1 MTLKTNARFAGFAF
15 IIYIAIGI
23 TSLVLGNRMFAGAE
37 GTNAKLAAIAQNPMI
52 SQIIVLLTLIMAL
65 CALVLAVTI
74 YALTRDWDRDL
85 AMIAMLCRVGEGI
98 IAVLAPVVTLGLLWI
113 ATNAS
118 SIPNASQENTLA
130 AYLFKIESLTG
141 TVAAICFSMG
151 SMIYT
156 YIFLRSR
163 TIPKWLAW
171 LGVFASAV
179 LIIVLPLQLASFIK
193 DGLLTQLIWIPMLVF
208 ELTFAVWLIV
218 KGVTVSVRNSIS
230 S

>member
-1 MTLKTNARFAGFAF
+1 MTLSSNSKLAGFAF

-37 GTNAKLAAIAQNPMI
+37 GTNAKLAAIAQNPMT

-85 AMIAMLCRVGEGI
+85 AMFAMLCRVGEGI

-118 SIPNASQENTLA
+118 SMPNAVPENTLA
-130 AYLFKIESLTG
+130 AYLFKIEGYTG

-156 YIFLRSR
+156 YIFLRVG
-163 TIPKWLAW
+163 TIPKWLGW
-171 LGVFASAV
+171 LGVFASAI
-179 LIIVLPLQLASFIK
+179 LIIILPLQLAAFIK

-218 KGVTVSVRNSIS
+218 KGVAIRPN
-230 S
+230 